1 MKRGLLARSAGKQ
14 TSNKARRGPEIAL
27 DAPPPFDAA
36 NAARERCS
44 ASLGGVSR
52 VPGLAVVNVEEVV
65 RGVGSGEVGFV
76 TQVEDAQLPSGADLS
91 PEGR

>member
-1 MKRGLLARSAGKQ
+1 MLARSAGKQ

-27 DAPPPFDAA
+27 DAPPFDAA